1 LFLICGISSFI
12 TYFLADYIEYKGKSL
27 KYSKFLSYSSVIL
40 LLISV
45 IGLIIFSPKWH
56 IPLYVKLIFLVLS
69 IIAFIFLY
77 KALFV
82 EVAFY
87 KDKKEKIIKT
97 GIYKLCRHPGVL
109 LLFLLLFF
117 LSLSSGSVYL
127 FYCAFLFSILNL
139 FIALFEDKIFLPH
152 KFKEYEEYK
161 KNTPFLFP
169 KL

>member
-1 LFLICGISSFI
+1 
-12 TYFLADYIEYKGKSL
+12 
-27 KYSKFLSYSSVIL
+27 
-40 LLISV
+40 
-45 IGLIIFSPKWH
+45 
-56 IPLYVKLIFLVLS
+56 LIFLVLS

-117 LSLSSGSVYL
+117 LSLSSGSIYL
-127 FYCAFLFSILNL
+127 FCCAFLFSALNF
-139 FIALFEDKIFLPH
+139 FIAVFEDKIFLPH

>member
-40 LLISV
+40 LLISA
-45 IGLIIFSPKWH
+45 IGLIVFSPKWH

-87 KDKKEKIIKT
+87 KDKKEK
-97 GIYKLCRHPGVL
+97 
-109 LLFLLLFF
+109 
-117 LSLSSGSVYL
+117 
-127 FYCAFLFSILNL
+127 N
-139 FIALFEDKIFLPH
+139 
-152 KFKEYEEYK
+152 
-161 KNTPFLFP
+161 N
-169 KL
+169 